1 MRKQIANGRST
12 PGAAQKNDSPL
23 SVDAP
28 PPGKKKKVNKQP
40 SR

>member
-12 PGAAQKNDSPL
+12 HDAPQKNDSPL

-28 PPGKKKKVNKQP
+28 PPGKKKKGRRLP
-40 SR
+40 TP